1 MFSNYPS
8 VVVGTKKVFLSQPY
22 RAATTTLVARESEL
36 QLIAASWLSSKHGPP
51 LSPLLVGPPG
61 VGKNHLVYEIASLAG
76 KDLYIFQGHDD
87 VASEDLAC
95 SVRFSDDTARQMDY
109 ILSPLMTA
117 MHVGGICFVDE
128 IAKIRPRALSNL
140 ASVLDDRRYIDA
152 SLLGERVYAHPEF
165 RFIAATN
172 NTDLDGQLLPEFIL
186 SRLRPVIHV
195 GYPSRESM
203 DTLIANH
210 TPNLQP
216 ADKRLLDCFWS
227 LWHAHDSSNPPSP
240 RDAVQTFS
248 LAQKL
253 ADYEKRTKKH
263 TRVLPG
269 KDGCSTPFRAEVS
282 TSLTQEHVAKAFEQL
297 FQTPK
302 VSCSDG

>member
-1 MFSNYPS
+1 VEKAIVFSNYSS

-22 RAATTTLVARESEL
+22 RAATTALVARESEL
-36 QLIAASWLSSKHGPP
+36 QLIAASWLASKHGPP

-61 VGKNHLVYEIASLAG
+61 VGKNHIVYEIARLAD
-76 KDLYIFQGHDD
+76 KDLFIFQGHDD
-87 VASEDLAC
+87 VTSEDLAC
-95 SVRFSDDTARQMDY
+95 SVRFSDDAARQMDY

-152 SLLGERVYAHPEF
+152 AMLGERVYAHPDF
-165 RFIAATN
+165 RFISATN
-172 NTDLDGQLLPEFIL
+172 NTDLDGQILPEFIL
-186 SRLRPVIHV
+186 SRLRPVIHI

-203 DTLIANH
+203 DHLISTHA
-210 TPNLQP
+210 PSLQP
-216 ADKRLLDCFWS
+216 SDTHLLDCFWS
-227 LWHAHDSSNPPSP
+227 LWHAQEATNPPSP

-253 ADYEKRTKKH
+253 ADYEAIPKSREKALQGRNGGSTK
-263 TRVLPG
+263 L
-269 KDGCSTPFRAEVS
+269 RAE
-282 TSLTQEHVAKAFEQL
+282 TSRPITREHVTRAFGQL
-297 FQTPK
+297 FQAQRT
-302 VSCSDG
+302 